1 LIAHGAR
8 KGSPDP
14 ADTEADGSH
23 PRERTAAE
31 RHPGEGPGRE
41 GTRSA
46 EVVAFEDAA
55 LAFGHHTVWSA
66 ANFKLG
72 DGEFVGLI
80 GPNGTGKT
88 SLLRVLLGQ
97 LPLATG
103 GAQVLGRPPGRGN
116 PAIGYVPQRRTLAS
130 DLAVRGYDLVL
141 LGLIGH
147 KWGFGPATAAER
159 TAVDE
164 AIASVGASSYA
175 DQPVGLLSGGEQQRL
190 LIAQA
195 LLTHPR
201 LLLLDEPLASLD
213 LKSQHEIVH
222 LVESIRRERQ
232 MAVILVAHDLNPLLE
247 MLDGIVF
254 ILDGRVIAGTLDQ
267 VVRSDLLSQLYDT
280 PVHVHVTEDGHRFVV
295 GA

>member
-1 LIAHGAR
+1 LSIRGI
-8 KGSPDP
+8 
-14 ADTEADGSH
+14 
-23 PRERTAAE
+23 ERSFPGVSATAE
-31 RHPGEGPGRE
+31 
-41 GTRSA
+41 
-46 EVVAFEDAA
+46 
-55 LAFGHHTVWSA
+55 SA
-66 ANFKLG
+66 ADSAVVDFSDASVVLGQRTIWSGADFKLG
-72 DGEFVGLI
+72 VGEFVGLI

-88 SLLRVLLGQ
+88 TLLRVLLGQ
-97 LPLATG
+97 VPLAEG
-103 GAQVLGRPPGRGN
+103 SVRVLGRPPGQGN
-116 PAIGYVPQRRTLAS
+116 PAIGYVPQRRSLAS

-147 KWGFGPATAAER
+147 KWGFGPASATER
-159 TAVDE
+159 RAVDE
-164 AIASVGASSYA
+164 ALESVGASDYA

-195 LLTHPR
+195 LLTHPK

-222 LVESIRRERQ
+222 LVEEIRLERH

-247 MLDGIVF
+247 LLDGIIF
-254 ILDGRVIAGTLDQ
+254 ILHGRVVSGTLDD
-267 VVRSDLLSQLYDT
+267 VVRSDLLSSLYDT